1 MQSLLQEPIQRAKC
15 SLEGLSV
22 GDAFG
27 ETFFIN
33 PDVVEGLIEQRA
45 LATRTWNYTDDT
57 QMALSIY
64 SRLRQYGHIHQ
75 QAKKFDYPRQG
86 SNLRPLAPEASAL
99 IH

>member
-1 MQSLLQEPIQRAKC
+1 MESSLQDPIQRARC

-45 LATRTWNYTDDT
+45 LASRTWNYTDDT
-57 QMALSIY
+57 
-64 SRLRQYGHIHQ
+64 R
-75 QAKKFDYPRQG
+75 
-86 SNLRPLAPEASAL
+86 
-99 IH
+99 